1 MRVESKRCDA
11 MRTWDSIRQNISQL
25 RADCRL
31 QPATCNSQVATCS
44 TAATSQKNSPPE
56 QLSPEERQSEERS
69 AEDWKER
76 RYVWVER
83 VFLGVTAGVRFRICF
98 NGWGLLITLE
108 FIY

>member
-56 QLSPEERQSEERS
+56 QHSPEERQSEERS

-76 RYVWVER
+76 
-83 VFLGVTAGVRFRICF
+83 LKDGMC
-98 NGWGLLITLE
+98 GLKGS
-108 FIY
+108 F